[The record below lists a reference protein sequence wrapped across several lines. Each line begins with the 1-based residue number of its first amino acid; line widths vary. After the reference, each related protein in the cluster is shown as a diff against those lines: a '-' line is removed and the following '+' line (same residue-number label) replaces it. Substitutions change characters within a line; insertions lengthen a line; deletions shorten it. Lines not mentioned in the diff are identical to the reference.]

1 MKKVVVVG
9 CGFAGLNAVKVL
21 RQHIDLEI
29 TLIDKRNHHLFQPLL
44 YQVATAEL
52 DPCFIATP
60 IRSLMSNYE
69 NVSVIKDTVNS
80 IDLAKK
86 EVFTEQKSYKYDYL
100 ILACGALHSY
110 FGKDEWEPFAPGLK
124 TLEQAMEIKNRIFD
138 AYEKAEIE
146 TDETIK
152 KKLLSFVVVGGG
164 PTGVELAGA
173 IADVARH
180 IIRKDFRNIN
190 PMDTK
195 ITLVEAG
202 DRILAPFDPKISAKA
217 TKFLTDMGV
226 EVATSRRVMS
236 IDADGVDYV
245 GGRIDSA
252 TVLWGAGVFAA
263 PIGTTLGVETD
274 RAGRV
279 IVEGDLSLKDHPEVF
294 VIGDLANSKDRKGN
308 PHPGVAT
315 VALQQG
321 TCTGKNIIR
330 DLEGRRRWR
339 FFYFNRGKAATIGK
353 NKAVL
358 ECWKIKTAGLM
369 AWMMW
374 LVIHIWFLCGFQN
387 RILVLIQ
394 WASFYVLNRSEARI
408 ILEKEWQLFKKAK

>member
-1 MKKVVVVG
+1 MKKIVVVG

-21 RQHIDLEI
+21 RQHIDIEI

-52 DPCFIATP
+52 DPCLIATP
-60 IRSLMSNYE
+60 IRSMMSDYE
-69 NVSVIKDTVNS
+69 NVSVIKDTVTS
-80 IDLAKK
+80 ISLATK
-86 EVFTEQKSYKYDYL
+86 EVLTSNKSFKYDYL

-110 FGKDEWEPFAPGLK
+110 FGKEEWEPFAPGLK
-124 TLEQAMEIKNRIFD
+124 TLEQAMEIKNRIFE
-138 AYEKAEIE
+138 AYEKAEKE
-146 TDETIK
+146 TDSKIR
-152 KKLLSFVVVGGG
+152 KKLLSFVIVGGG

-202 DRILAPFDPKISAKA
+202 DRILTPFDPKISAKA
-217 TKFLTDMGV
+217 TQFLTEMGV
-226 EVATSRRVMS
+226 EVAILKRVIG
-236 IDADGVDYV
+236 IDADGVDCV
-245 GGRIDSA
+245 DGRLEAA
-252 TVLWGAGVFAA
+252 TVIWGAGVMAA
-263 PIGTTLGVETD
+263 EIGKTLGVETD
-274 RAGRV
+274 RSGRV

-294 VIGDLANSKDRKGN
+294 VIGDQSNSKDTKGN

-321 TCTGKNIIR
+321 TCAGKNIIR

-339 FFYFNRGKAATIGK
+339 FFYFNRGSAATIGK

-358 ECWKIKTAGLM
+358 QCWKIKTAGLM

-394 WASFYVLNRSEARI
+394 WASFYVFNRSESRI
-408 ILEKEWQLFKKAK
+408 ILEREWQLFKKAK

>member
-1 MKKVVVVG
+1 MRHVVVVG

-21 RQHIDLEI
+21 RQHIDIEI
-29 TLIDKRNHHLFQPLL
+29 TLIDQRNHHLFQPLL

-52 DPCFIATP
+52 DSCLIATP
-60 IRSLMSNYE
+60 IRSLMSNFE
-69 NVSVIKDTVNS
+69 NVSIIKDTVISVN
-80 IDLAKK
+80 LADK
-86 EVFTEQKSYKYDYL
+86 EVLMSNKSLKYDYL

-124 TLEQAMEIKNRIFD
+124 TLEQALEIKNRIFN
-138 AYEKAEIE
+138 AYEKAEKE
-146 TDETIK
+146 TDEK
-152 KKLLSFVVVGGG
+152 ARKKLLSFVVVGGG

-173 IADVARH
+173 IADVARN
-180 IIRKDFRNIN
+180 IIRKDFRSIN
-190 PMDTK
+190 PADTK
-195 ITLVEAG
+195 ITLVEAA

-217 TKFLTDMGV
+217 TKFLQDMGV
-226 EVATSRRVMS
+226 EVATLKRVTN
-236 IDADGVDYV
+236 IDADGIDYI
-245 GGRIDSA
+245 GGRIEAA
-252 TVLWGAGVFAA
+252 TVIWGAGVMAA
-263 PIGTTLGVETD
+263 SIGKTLGVETD

-279 IVEGDLSLKDHPEVF
+279 IVESDLSLKDHPEVF
-294 VIGDLANSKDRKGN
+294 VIGDQANSKDRKGN

-321 TCTGKNIIR
+321 TCAGKNIVR
-330 DLEGRRRWR
+330 DLEGRKRWR
-339 FFYFNRGKAATIGK
+339 FYYFNRGKAATIGK

-358 ECWKIKTAGLM
+358 ECWRIKTAGLL

-394 WASFYVLNRSEARI
+394 WASFYVFNRSEARI
-408 ILEKEWQLFKKAK
+408 ILEKDWQLFKKVK

>member
-1 MKKVVVVG
+1 MKKIVVVG
-9 CGFAGLNAVKVL
+9 CGFAGLNAVRVL
-21 RQHIDLEI
+21 RQHIDIEI

-52 DPCFIATP
+52 DPCLIATP
-60 IRSLMSNYE
+60 IRSLMSDYE
-69 NVSVIKDTVNS
+69 NVSVIKDTVTS
-80 IDLAKK
+80 INLADK
-86 EVFTEQKSYKYDYL
+86 EVLTENKSFKYDYL

-138 AYEKAEIE
+138 AYEKAEKE
-146 TDETIK
+146 TDEKIR

-164 PTGVELAGA
+164 PTGVEMAGA

-180 IIRKDFRNIN
+180 IIRKDFRRIN

-226 EVATSRRVMS
+226 DVATTKRVVG
-236 IDADGVDYV
+236 IDADGVDCLD
-245 GGRIDSA
+245 GRLEAA
-252 TVLWGAGVFAA
+252 TVIWGAGVMAA
-263 PIGTTLGVETD
+263 AVGKTLGVEAD
-274 RAGRV
+274 RSGRI

-294 VIGDLANSKDRKGN
+294 VIGDQANSKNTKGN

-321 TCTGKNIIR
+321 TCCGKNIIR
-330 DLEGRRRWR
+330 DLEGRKRWR
-339 FFYFNRGKAATIGK
+339 FYYFNRGSAATIGK
-353 NKAVL
+353 SKAVL
-358 ECWKIKTAGLM
+358 QCWKIKTAGLM

-394 WASFYVLNRSEARI
+394 WASFYVFNRSESRI
-408 ILEKEWQLFKKAK
+408 ILEREWQLFKKAK